1 MLQVNLED
9 VKAHYE
15 QRKLWNKTPLKDMQ
29 FLYKG
34 EVVKELPYYD
44 NNGNIEPLTID
55 EWVYTGLSNIDYL
68 YMMLEANDP
77 SFNEVSSLS
86 IETTL

>member
-34 EVVKELPYYD
+34 EGVKELPHYD

-55 EWVYTGLSNIDYL
+55 EWVYTGLANIDYL